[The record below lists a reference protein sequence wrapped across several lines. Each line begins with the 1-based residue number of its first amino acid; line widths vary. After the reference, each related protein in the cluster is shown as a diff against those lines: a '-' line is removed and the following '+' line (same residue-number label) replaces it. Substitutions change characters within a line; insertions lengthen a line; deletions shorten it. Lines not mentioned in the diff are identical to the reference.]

1 MKKIKIIASLLLP
14 TFLFFGTTFI
24 SCDQP
29 SSTTTDSEQESSE
42 SESGGGGSTEEGS
55 TEGGSTEGASTEG
68 ASTEGA
74 STTPAVIAAST
85 AGSVAAAANGRA
97 TLEARNGTYTF
108 ISSSSAS
115 ANIRAAV
122 DTSQS
127 GTWEFKNKLGIT
139 KYSGDYEGDIAD
151 FGSEEVKLELTIE
164 EAMDFLGE
172 EIAVKEEKSFDFEAS
187 TDSFQADIPEVTVPQ
202 PITQEA
208 LINFGYITGAFYEG
222 NGSMTDLTNWMNTYG
237 QNEYNTTFT
246 TSKYVSEDAAYVRHP
261 AGWNIDPETRE
272 CVLMV
277 PPVPEGEVEV
287 TITVKFY
294 TNGRFE
300 SYPTGDEPWGIG
312 GSPEDPEDV
321 SHTFG
326 YYTISEDGEYYLA
339 VDDTGANLFCIDEDN
354 PTDMIMYPIGV
365 NPKLGGGTVKIQ
377 YVINGVED
385 IMDECTPDVLV
396 GLGTDMNICLDKEG
410 TQPVSVTAEVQG
422 ELITYSYTPT
432 SGGEAVVIG
441 VDSEADPEA
450 ETETSHTFYVVIN
463 NDN

>member
-1 MKKIKIIASLLLP
+1 MKKNTIITSLFLP
-14 TFLFFGTTFI
+14 TIIFFAISFI
-24 SCDQP
+24 ACSNG
-29 SSTTTDSEQESSE
+29 SSTPGGALNGSDNEIAATT
-42 SESGGGGSTEEGS
+42 SGSVSAPVEGTATLS
-55 TEGGSTEGASTEG
+55 AQNGTYIFNS
-68 ASTEGA
+68 
-74 STTPAVIAAST
+74 TPASSANMRAAST
-85 AGSVAAAANGRA
+85 S
-97 TLEARNGTYTF
+97 
-108 ISSSSAS
+108 
-115 ANIRAAV
+115 
-122 DTSQS
+122 D

-139 KYSGDYEGDIAD
+139 KYSGEHTGDIEKLGTED
-151 FGSEEVKLELTIE
+151 VNFELDVKK
-164 EAMDFLGE
+164 AMDLLGE
-172 EIAVKEEKSFDFEAS
+172 ETDVIEEKSFDFEAS

-222 NGSMTDLTNWMNTYG
+222 NGSMTDLTHWMNTYG

-246 TSKYVSEDAAYVRHP
+246 TNKFVTEDAAYVRHP

-287 TITVKFY
+287 TLTVKFY
-294 TNGRFE
+294 TGGRFE
-300 SYPTGDEPWGIG
+300 SYPTVDEPWGID
-312 GSPEDPEDV
+312 GSPENPEDE

-339 VDDTGANLFCIDEDN
+339 VDDNGANLFCIDEDN
-354 PTDMIMYPIGV
+354 STDMIMYPIGV
-365 NPKLGGGTVKIQ
+365 NPKLKGGTVKIQ

-396 GLGTDMNICLDKEG
+396 GLGTDMNICLDKDG

-422 ELITYSYTPT
+422 EDITYSYTPT

-441 VDSEADPEA
+441 VDSEADPESEA
-450 ETETSHTFYVVIN
+450 ETSLTFYVVIN